1 MRSLEQS
8 AHQIIRQRIRA
19 KLVADVAS
27 RVNGPVDGLFVLV
40 GKGRRP
46 DEELVRSV
54 VHRNPHNAQPPAVHA
69 GKVYLARP
77 VF

>member
-1 MRSLEQS
+1 MGGLKQP
-8 AHQIIRQRIRA
+8 AHKIVRQRIG
-19 KLVADVAS
+19 KELVADIAS

>member
-1 MRSLEQS
+1 MRRLKQPSYQVV
-8 AHQIIRQRIRA
+8 RQRIG
-19 KLVADVAS
+19 KELVADVAT
-27 RVNGPVDGLFVLV
+27 RVNGPVDGLFVLI